1 MHSERFERALAA
13 IDAANAEDPNSET
26 VDGAAQ
32 PRELAYGRRM
42 SAWLERLRPDA
53 PEALRLACRAQHIRR
68 WAIPRDTFPAGRQG
82 YHQWRRRLYDFH
94 ADTAAELLRDAGYGE
109 DTIARVRTL
118 LRKEHLRQDP
128 DTQSLEDTACLV
140 FLQYHFP
147 EFATRTEPEKMVD
160 ILRRTWGKMS
170 ETAHRHALALDLPEE
185 ARVLVDRALGGG
197 AE

>member
-13 IDAANAEDPNSET
+13 IDAANAGDPNSET
-26 VDGAAQ
+26 VDGSAQ
-32 PRELAYGRRM
+32 PKELVYGRRM
-42 SAWLERLRPDA
+42 SAWLDRLRPDA

-68 WAIPRDTFPAGRQG
+68 WTIPRASFPAGRQG

-94 ADTAAELLRDAGYGE
+94 ADTAAELLREAGYGA
-109 DTIARVRTL
+109 DTIARVRAL

-128 DTQSLEDTACLV
+128 GTQSLEDAACLV

-147 EFATRTEPEKMVD
+147 EFASRTDPEKMVG

-170 ETAHRHALALDLPEE
+170 ETARRHALALELPED
-185 ARVLVDRALGGG
+185 ARALVERALSGD